1 MKFIA
6 LFVTMIV
13 VTLIGCGVIP
23 EASADQKVCNLSSL
37 KIKEIKINGDK
48 DGFVARAVKS
58 ELYKFGARATNDG
71 VQMVGSVQ
79 WSMGGSTPM
88 LLSLDVPS
96 LAFASVAKVDTVY
109 MGMARGAE
117 KLGQEV
123 AEDFCACSSGLVP
136 PRPLSSKK

>member
-1 MKFIA
+1 MKTIT
-6 LFVTMIV
+6 LFVIMIA
-13 VTLIGCGVIP
+13 VTLTGCGNINEV
-23 EASADQKVCNLSSL
+23 SADTKPCNLSSL

-58 ELYKFGARATNDG
+58 ELYKFGARVTNDG
-71 VQMVGSVQ
+71 VAMVGNVQ
-79 WSMGGSTPM
+79 WSIGGSTPM

-123 AEDFCACSSGLVP
+123 AEDFCACSSGLIP
-136 PRPLSSKK
+136 LRPLSPKK